1 MKQISILGSTGSIG
15 VNVLNIIREFPKLFG
30 VAGLSAG
37 RNVKLLSKQVLEFK
51 PALVS
56 VYDENHAAQLR
67 ELLPTHFH
75 KRIVHGTRGNQDVG
89 ALDEADFVVSAIVG
103 AAGLLPTLAAIEA
116 GKDIGL
122 ANKETL
128 VMAGKI
134 VMDKVRAKG
143 IRLFPVDSE
152 HSAIFQALEG
162 GRRQDVNK
170 IILTASGGPFREKSF
185 AALKTVTPAQALN
198 HPNWSMGKKISIDSA
213 TLMNKGLE
221 VIEARWL
228 FDMHHDDIEVVVHP
242 QSIVHSLVEFQDGS
256 VLAQLG
262 IPDMRIPIAYA
273 LSYPQRLPLKLNRL
287 ALSQCDHLQFEEPD
301 YQRFPALQLSFEAL
315 KRGGTAPAVLNSANE
330 EAVEAF
336 LHNRI
341 AFPRIAEVVEE
352 SMERVNHGDENILE
366 DILEADREARRVAG
380 NLIAG
385 KASS

>member
-15 VNVLNIIREFPKLFG
+15 VNVLNIIRDFPKLFT
-30 VAGLSAG
+30 VAGLAAG
-37 RNVKLLSKQVLEFK
+37 RNVKLLSKQVLEFN
-51 PALVS
+51 PTLVS
-56 VYDENHAAQLR
+56 VYDQEHAVQLR

-75 KRIVHGTRGNQDVG
+75 RKIVHGTRGNQEVG
-89 ALDEADFVVSAIVG
+89 ALAEADFVVSAIVG

-170 IILTASGGPFREKSF
+170 IILTASGGPFREKSSEE
-185 AALKTVTPAQALN
+185 LKKVTPAQALN

-287 ALSQCDHLQFEEPD
+287 GLSQCDHLQFEEPD

-330 EAVEAF
+330 EAVDAF

-341 AFPRIAEVVEE
+341 AFPRIAEVVAE
-352 SMERVNHGDENILE
+352 SMEQVNHGDENNLE
-366 DILEADREARRVAG
+366 DILEADREARRVAVS
-380 NLIAG
+380 LIAG
-385 KASS
+385 KSCS